1 MLVPDTMAA
10 SVEKAP
16 HEDTVPAPGP
26 HIHSPDAV
34 EFYTEALKT
43 LQCCGPAFLVAGTF
57 AVGAYTGISRPTK
70 DIDIFCKPGDY
81 PRILHCFA
89 ERGYETEIEDER
101 WLAKVRKGPHFFDVI
116 FNSTAGVT
124 PVNDHWFEEV
134 REAEIFGSKV
144 RVLPPTELIWSKA
157 FVQNR
162 NRYDGADIAHVMLK
176 EHESIDWHRLLSYM
190 EQYWEILLVHVLNFR
205 FVYPTERHRVPA
217 WLMRELLDRVR
228 LQEELPVPQTK
239 ICRGRMLSRADYLID
254 VKEWGFFDPVGETGT
269 GDGG

>member
-1 MLVPDTMAA
+1 MPDAEEKRPPGEISAA
-10 SVEKAP
+10 AP
-16 HEDTVPAPGP
+16 AL
-26 HIHSPDAV
+26 HSPDAV
-34 EFYTEALKT
+34 EFYAEALRT
-43 LQCCGPAFLVAGTF
+43 LSTCGPDFLVAGTF

-89 ERGYETEIEDER
+89 ARGYQTEIEDER
-101 WLAKVRKGPHFFDVI
+101 WLAKVRRGELFFDVI

-124 PVNDHWFEEV
+124 PVTDQWFEEV
-134 REAEIFGSKV
+134 REAEIFGTRV

-176 EHESIDWHRLLSYM
+176 EHENIDWRRLLNHM
-190 EQYWEILLVHVLNFR
+190 EQYWEILLIHVLNFR
-205 FVYPTERHRVPA
+205 FIYPTERHRVPA
-217 WLMRELLDRVR
+217 WLMHELLDRVR

-239 ICRGRMLSRADYLID
+239 ICRGRMLSRADFVID
-254 VKEWGFFDPVGETGT
+254 VKEWGYFDPVGDTGI
-269 GDGG
+269 GDGR